1 MKLPLS
7 QAENEEIAASYAK
20 AKDAA
25 DKLAGS
31 MTELLETLTQRM
43 AHLDKETR
51 KALDGALEKS
61 MSTLFKVKMQ
71 EIRVG
76 NLNLEG
82 REFKP
87 GTTEQSSNQNQP

>member
-7 QAENEEIAASYAK
+7 QAENKEIAASYAK
-20 AKDAA
+20 AKGAA
-25 DKLAGS
+25 DELASS
-31 MTELLETLTQRM
+31 MAELLETLTQRM
-43 AHLDKETR
+43 AYLDKETR

-71 EIRVG
+71 EIRISD
-76 NLNLEG
+76 LNLEG

-87 GTTEQSSNQNQP
+87 DIS

>member
-7 QAENEEIAASYAK
+7 QTENQEIANSYAK

-25 DKLAGS
+25 DKLADS
-31 MTELLETLTQRM
+31 MAELLEALNQRM
-43 AHLDKETR
+43 ANLDKETK

-61 MSTLFKVKMQ
+61 MSSLFKIRMQ
-71 EIRVG
+71 EVRVS

-87 GTTEQSSNQNQP
+87 GTTE